1 MPVEAL
7 DAVQHNRNDFR
18 CGNERV
24 DRYFQRLA
32 RQAAD
37 RFAAQTYVLVPA
49 PPRPTPCEVFGYYTF
64 VQHAYRDSE
73 MDPTTARALHVKNL
87 GTIPTILLGQ
97 LGVSS
102 AHQGKGV
109 GSALLRDALRRA
121 LHVAL
126 SIGAVAVITDP
137 IDDAA
142 AAFYRKYGFRPLPK
156 QEPRLLIP
164 TSQLARY
171 NHDIVSAFKNRSST
185 IEIPYGPQNFSA

>member
-1 MPVEAL
+1 MPVEPL
-7 DAVQHNRNDFR
+7 DAAQHNRNDFT

-37 RFAAQTYVLVPA
+37 RFVAQTYVLVPA

-64 VQHAYRDSE
+64 VQHTYRDSE

-102 AHQGKGV
+102 GHQGKGV
-109 GSALLRDALRRA
+109 GKALLRDALRRA
-121 LHVAL
+121 LHAAL

-137 IDDAA
+137 VDEAA
-142 AAFYRKYGFRPLPK
+142 ASFYCKHGFRSLPK
-156 QEPRLLIP
+156 QEPRLLIS
-164 TSQLARY
+164 TRELARY
-171 NHDIVSAFKNRSST
+171 NPDILTAFKSRT
-185 IEIPYGPQNFSA
+185 PAIEIPYGPQNFSA